1 MVTDNAESN
10 LQQSDFLE
18 NYWLILQLL
27 QKNKK
32 LTKKEKLK
40 TGGDFFRDEL
50 HKLYETKDPWKKKF
64 MSALTD
70 NCKKIKQAQNK
81 KAKYDKLLVEENCGG
96 TKANHLDM
104 VNSFGKD
111 NAKQLVSL
119 ENLINKA
126 SARVF
131 EDGMAKKNEEKYK
144 KDDKLMPCQHN
155 KDVGKALLGYYSD
168 DKTGNYFVLNFRRI
182 CAFTKSTARFI

>member
-1 MVTDNAESN
+1 MLFNLSCDKIGVERCNEWEFDYILSMVTDNADN
-10 LQQSDFLE
+10 KLQKNDFLD
-18 NYWLILQLL
+18 NYWLILELL

-64 MSALTD
+64 TNALMEQ
-70 NCKKIKQAQNK
+70 CKKIKQAQTK
-81 KAKYDKLLVEENCGG
+81 KAKYDKLLVEEADGG

-119 ENLINKA
+119 ENLINK
-126 SARVF
+126 SAIRIF
-131 EDGMAKKNEEKYK
+131 QDGMAKKNEEKYVK
-144 KDDKLMPCQHN
+144 NDK
-155 KDVGKALLGYYSD
+155 
-168 DKTGNYFVLNFRRI
+168 
-182 CAFTKSTARFI
+182 